1 MEGLRTLYL
10 VCAVVGGTALV
21 VQTILIAVGGD
32 ADGHHDGSVADAH
45 DHTSGHP
52 SEGLFLKWLTLKG
65 IVAFLTFFGLAGLAS
80 GSGAEPL
87 RTLPI
92 ALLAGVAALV
102 LVGWLMSSFGR
113 LESSGNLDL
122 ANAVGKTG
130 TVYLRI
136 PGGRAAPGKV
146 VVEVQGRSVEC
157 AAVTASGEIPTGSPI
172 RVVAVAG
179 ELLEVVRVEA

>member
-32 ADGHHDGSVADAH
+32 ADGHDGSVADAH

-146 VVEVQGRSVEC
+146 VVEVQGRSVEV
-157 AAVTASGEIPTGSPI
+157 AAITASEEIPTGAPI
-172 RVVAVAG
+172 RVVALSG
-179 ELLEVVRVEA
+179 DLLEVVRMDS

>member
-21 VQTILIAVGGD
+21 VQTVLIAVGAGD
-32 ADGHHDGSVADAH
+32 HDVHDGSVADAH
-45 DHTSGHP
+45 DHVSGHP

-65 IVAFLTFFGLAGLAS
+65 IVAFLTFFGLAGLAM
-80 GSGAEPL
+80 GSGNGPL
-87 RTLPI
+87 RTLPV

-122 ANAVGKTG
+122 ANAVGKSG

-136 PGGRAAPGKV
+136 PARKTAVGKV
-146 VVEVQGRSVEC
+146 VVEVQGRSIEVG
-157 AAVTASGEIPTGSPI
+157 AVTAAEEIPTGAPV

-179 ELLEVVRVEA
+179 DQLEVVRAEA